1 MNASLSRIILY
12 VQDVGLLTRFYRD
25 ILGLPVVQ
33 EIGDEW
39 VIFRPGSCEL
49 ALHRVDR
56 PYRVADAGSWTVET
70 NVKLVLVVARE
81 IAELRAELISKGV
94 PMREVKSYPGF
105 PGPLCDGEDPEGNIF
120 QLQQG

>member
-39 VIFRPGSCEL
+39 VVFRPDFCEL
-49 ALHRVDR
+49 ALHRVGR

>member
-39 VIFRPGSCEL
+39 VVFRPDFCEL
-49 ALHRVDR
+49 ALHRVGR
-56 PYRVADAGSWTVET
+56 PYRVADAGSWKVET
-70 NVKLVLVVARE
+70 NVKLVLVVTRE